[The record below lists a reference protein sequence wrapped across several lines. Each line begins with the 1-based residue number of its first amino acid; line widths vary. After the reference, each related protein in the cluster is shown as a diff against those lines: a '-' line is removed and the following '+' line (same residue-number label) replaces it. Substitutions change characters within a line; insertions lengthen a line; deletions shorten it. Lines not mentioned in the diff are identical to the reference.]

1 MSGIGIITNPHSKLN
16 KRNPNRPHL
25 LGYILGT
32 QGQLEITN
40 TLQELDDVAQKFF
53 EQGIEILAINGG
65 DGTVART
72 ITAFIKAYGDHPLP
86 KIALLRGGTMNVLAT
101 NLNILGRPEKLL
113 YRLVEAY
120 GSSKSFKTESVTTL
134 DVNGQF
140 GFLFADGIACT
151 VLEKFYEN
159 KTGPLG
165 ALWLVFRLIFSSIV
179 RGSLAQRILRAHRLN
194 VRPSDGQEFSTFT
207 CTLMAA
213 TIEKMPMGPRLFPK
227 ARERANQL
235 QYFYTLT
242 PPEQLTWR
250 LPWLL
255 TPPKIGE
262 SAVRVSNCSS
272 SLEIKSERG
281 YTYSLDGEL
290 FHSES
295 GEITVRTGPKL
306 EFLTYRLQ
314 S

>member
-40 TLQELDDVAQKFF
+40 TLEELDDVAQKFC

-72 ITAFIKAYGDHPLP
+72 ITAFIKAYGDQPLP

-101 NLNILGRPEKLL
+101 NLKILGRPEKLL

-120 GSSKSFKTESVTTL
+120 GSNKSFKTELVTTL
-134 DVNGQF
+134 DVDGQF
-140 GFLFADGIACT
+140 GFLFADGIACN
-151 VLEKFYEN
+151 VLKKFYEN

-165 ALWLVFRLIFSSIV
+165 ALWLVFRIIFSAII
-179 RGSLAQRILRAHRLN
+179 RGQLAKQLIRSHLLRIQ
-194 VRPSDGQEFSTFT
+194 PSEGQEFSAST

-227 ARERANQL
+227 ARERADHM

-242 PPEQLTWR
+242 TPEQLPWK

-255 TPPKIGE
+255 TPPKVGQ
-262 SAVRVSNCSS
+262 SSVRVSNCTP
-272 SLEIKSERG
+272 SLEIASERG

-290 FHSES
+290 FHSDS
-295 GEITVRTGPKL
+295 GKITVKTGPKL
-306 EFLTYRLQ
+306 EFLTYRLAI
-314 S
+314 